1 LVLPKRPCGV
11 CLIPDLLLTI
21 FFYPPTIDPASCRD
35 SATDCVVTH
44 VPSWY
49 VFQSAAGHRTSGYAS
64 RRMVHKMWCRLG
76 AFPMPGLKLQ
86 KCHFNPGMGIAKPPS
101 RHHILCTIR
110 REASPDVRW
119 TAALWIY
126 PIAVLVYG
134 IQ

>member
-1 LVLPKRPCGV
+1 MVLPKRPCGV

-86 KCHFNPGMGIAKPPS
+86 VSLQSGHSKTTEPTPHFVYHLPRGVARRS
-101 RHHILCTIR
+101 VDSCTLDIPYSSTSLR
-110 REASPDVRW
+110 YTVAM
-119 TAALWIY
+119 
-126 PIAVLVYG
+126 
-134 IQ
+134 